1 MSDSKKT
8 LHRLAVLAALACC
21 GSAQASEALAKK
33 GSCIACHAADKKLV
47 GPSYGEIAAR
57 YKGQAAAPAQL
68 AERVRKGSKGVWGA
82 VPMPATD
89 SARLND
95 AELKTLITWVLK
107 GGA

>member
-8 LHRLAVLAALACC
+8 LQRLAVIAALAC
-21 GSAQASEALAKK
+21 GGGVQASEALAKK
-33 GSCIACHAADKKLV
+33 GSCIACHAADRKLV
-47 GPSYGEIAAR
+47 GPSYRELAAR

-82 VPMPATD
+82 VPMPATER
-89 SARLND
+89 ARLDD
-95 AELKTLITWVLK
+95 AELKALIAWVLK